1 MKRRRNGLPSL
12 LGGLLV
18 PVIAAAAL
26 LCFATALDSLDSGR
40 AEEDLRQLEET
51 LRRGCV
57 ACYAAEG
64 VYRTAVRVYPPSI
77 DYLKDHYGLQVD
89 EARYTVRYSAFA
101 ENLMPDITVLENA
114 P

>member
-1 MKRRRNGLPSL
+1 MKRQKNSFLPL

-18 PVIAAAAL
+18 PVVAVAAL
-26 LCFATALDSLDSGR
+26 LCFAMALESLNSGR

-64 VYRTAVRVYPPSI
+64 VYPPSI
-77 DYLKDHYGLQVD
+77 DYLKEHYGLQVD

>member
-64 VYRTAVRVYPPSI
+64 VYPPSI

-101 ENLMPDITVLENA
+101 ENLMPDITVLEIT